1 MRTAMNTLLPTL
13 LGAIVLIAGL
23 GSQAQAQSVY
33 AGLLGGY
40 AASADKENDVE
51 PYGVG
56 VGASAGVTL
65 PVFPMFLGARVL
77 YFFGDDASFGAGSGR
92 VTLDSHYLMYGL
104 DLGYDAT
111 LGPVTLRPGL
121 GIGRATVDNSG
132 SAIGVTVSASDSS
145 LYLAPGMGV
154 LVTVLFLY
162 VGAEV
167 RFNYLTEDEHQS
179 STSLLASF
187 GFTL

>member
-121 GIGRATVDNSG
+121 GIGRATVGRARDG
-132 SAIGVTVSASDSS
+132 PVSVRRRRGT
-145 LYLAPGMGV
+145 LQLPHGRRTPEQHLAARELRLHA
-154 LVTVLFLY
+154 LVDAQEAQTR
-162 VGAEV
+162 VG
-167 RFNYLTEDEHQS
+167 R
-179 STSLLASF
+179 
-187 GFTL
+187 